1 MPILLIETKVDER
14 LLYVDSLNF
23 LKILDEIPILSL
35 PDESARQYQCHNKE
49 QETGLDSSVSG
60 IKTWHSE

>member
-1 MPILLIETKVDER
+1 MWIV
-14 LLYVDSLNF
+14 LNF
-23 LKILDEIPILSL
+23 LKILDEIPIPSL